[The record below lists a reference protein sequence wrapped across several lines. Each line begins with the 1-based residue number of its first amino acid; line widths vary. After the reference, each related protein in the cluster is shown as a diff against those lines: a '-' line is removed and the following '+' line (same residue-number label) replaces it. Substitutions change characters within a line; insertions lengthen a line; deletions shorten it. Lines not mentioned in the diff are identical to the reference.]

1 MEEIGMELFDVG
13 CYQYSVEW
21 SAEESAILDGLLHD
35 NSSDDAATPKPSSHS
50 IVLKRYRKKKRTEF
64 LELKRAAQELEVRL
78 MQLSEAKQ
86 LRDVLSPPGRW
97 QKIAVQLKMDTAAA
111 HIENKQLK
119 ELVQAHLVTVQTLG
133 SMLDKTHE
141 LALTLNP
148 APEMRWQQL
157 VLVADPDLRRAGI
170 HGIMDREC
178 GKLASVF
185 IEAGLTDAKDEF
197 QKHISKLSV
206 SGGHEFHV
214 VVHRHLGLPVSVA
227 LERCWDVSLG
237 ASMFFPSLP
246 HQTLSATAIDANT
259 SYVVGW
265 LNHPLGRFQRRAL
278 CKRFPGEKRSTL
290 IVRSIDLDEDAPYDP
305 SLPYAIEVIWVQF
318 DARMDGG
325 TDVKVFQKFRPSHW
339 TADMLATVQWPEALE
354 KGALDLHQ
362 AIHDHIE
369 TRTVPCGTSNS

>member
-1 MEEIGMELFDVG
+1 MDEIGMDLLDVG
-13 CYQYSVEW
+13 CYQFSVEW

-35 NSSDDAATPKPSSHS
+35 NLSDDAAAPKPSSHS
-50 IVLKRYRKKKRTEF
+50 IVLKRYRKKKRTEL

-78 MQLSEAKQ
+78 KQLTEAKQ
-86 LRDVLSPPGRW
+86 LRDVLSPPSRW
-97 QKIAVQLKMDTAAA
+97 QKIA
-111 HIENKQLK
+111 QLK

-157 VLVADPDLRRAGI
+157 VLVADPNLRRVGI
-170 HGIMDREC
+170 DAILDREY

-206 SGGHEFHV
+206 SGGLEFHV

-227 LERCWDVSLG
+227 LERSWDSIT
-237 ASMFFPSLP
+237 
-246 HQTLSATAIDANT
+246 HIDTDT
-259 SYVVGW
+259 SYVSGW

-290 IVRSIDLDEDAPYDP
+290 IVRSIDLDEVAPYDP
-305 SLPYAIEVIWVQF
+305 ALPYAIEVIWVQL

-325 TDVKVFQKFRPSHW
+325 TDVKIFQKFRPSHW
-339 TADMLATVQWPEALE
+339 TADMSASAEWPDALE
-354 KGALDLHQ
+354 KGSLDLHQ
-362 AIHDHIE
+362 AIHDYIE
-369 TRTVPCGTSNS
+369 TLPCGTTNT